1 MVAPAPIRIA
11 TTTPEARREK
21 LCNEVPIMTLNEI
34 DLWNTLPFGRVRQWL
49 ESALLADR
57 PRRSRRQL
65 HVRCHRRDGALFVN
79 DEYVIRGVAG
89 RLLRHFLC
97 AYAES
102 GTTEFF
108 NREVRRQQ
116 SLLLPADKD
125 NLEARLILLERR
137 LAQKQL
143 PVRVARRNRG
153 CISLTVEEP
162 SRLRITD
169 VA

>member
-1 MVAPAPIRIA
+1 
-11 TTTPEARREK
+11 
-21 LCNEVPIMTLNEI
+21 MTLNEK
-34 DLWNTLPFGRVRQWL
+34 DLWDTLPLGPVRRWL
-49 ESALLADR
+49 ESALHVDS
-57 PRRSRRQL
+57 PRRNRRRL

-97 AYAES
+97 AYAEN

-108 NREVRRQQ
+108 NRDVRRQQ

-137 LAQKQL
+137 LVQKQL

-153 CISLTVEEP
+153 CISLMVDES